1 MPYPSKLEKKVPHR
15 SSWTKKLNLQRTV
28 RYHWIKLLRIKG
40 DPFVLA
46 RGIFIGILVG
56 LTPTIP
62 FHTILILIGCTLFR
76 GHILAAIGISY
87 LASNPLTIPLHY
99 YAAWKIGTM
108 LSPGTISWMQLKS
121 LLASMEE
128 AGIINGFRILS
139 SSSIRMLW
147 PVFTGGILLAVPFA
161 VGGYFSAL
169 YIYTNQQKKKL
180 DRFRH
185 ESING
190 QNKISNLP

>member
-1 MPYPSKLEKKVPHR
+1 MPYPSKLEKKVPQR

-62 FHTILILIGCTLFR
+62 FHSILILIGCTLFR
-76 GHILAAIGISY
+76 GHILAAIGVSC
-87 LASNPLTIPLHY
+87 LVSNPLTIPLHY
-99 YAAWKIGTM
+99 YAAWKIGT
-108 LSPGTISWMQLKS
+108 LLFPHTISWMQLKS
-121 LLASMEE
+121 LLATLEE

-139 SSSIRMLW
+139 SSSIKMLW
-147 PVFTGGILLAVPFA
+147 PIITGGILLAAPFA

-169 YIYTNQQKKKL
+169 YIYINQQKKKL
-180 DRFRH
+180 NRLQH
-185 ESING
+185 KSING
-190 QNKISNLP
+190 QNKISKLP